1 MMGKGRLRVFLY
13 AVVFF
18 ALPLGAQTKQSGGDQ
33 AARDQGWKLLE
44 QARDAFRAGGDPAPI
59 HDYSFDLTTQV
70 HTPQGV
76 AQLTSTTYFVY
87 PESVRQE
94 IETPQGEVVI
104 VFDGEHGWQQG
115 AAGRRT
121 LSDEAAQQIRAE
133 LARNNVLIGPPPDPA
148 FVRFTGRDEVEGRTV
163 DVVQIADVGGTLLRL
178 FIDAET
184 HDVLKHTF
192 VGDTPQ
198 GLAQVEEVFS
208 DFRETGGYRWYH
220 HRKVLR
226 NGSTAL
232 ESTRSNLRV
241 NAGYEQAGLLGE
253 GPLR

>member
-1 MMGKGRLRVFLY
+1 MPGKCKLRGFLY

-18 ALPLGAQTKQSGGDQ
+18 SLPLGAQTQDPGDQ

-44 QARDAFRAGGDPAPI
+44 QARQAFRGGAEPEPI

-76 AQLTSTTYFVY
+76 AQLTSTTFFVY
-87 PESVRQE
+87 PASVRQE
-94 IETPQGEVVI
+94 IATPQGKVVI
-104 VFDGEHGWQQG
+104 VFDGEYGWQQG
-115 AAGRRT
+115 AKGRRT
-121 LSDEAAQQIRAE
+121 LSDESAAQIRAE
-133 LARNNVLIGPPPDPA
+133 LARSNVLIGPPPDPA
-148 FVRFTGRDEVEGRTV
+148 FVRYTGSGEVEGRPV
-163 DVVQIADVGGTLLRL
+163 QVVQIADVGGTLLRL
-178 FIDAET
+178 SIDAET

-192 VGDTPQ
+192 IGDTPQ

-220 HRKVLR
+220 HRKVVR
-226 NGSTAL
+226 NGSAAL
-232 ESTRSNLRV
+232 ESTRSNIRV
-241 NAGYEQAGLLGE
+241 NAGYEQAALLGE